1 MKRKSYYE
9 VMQIIM
15 AILAV
20 SSAGAC
26 VVFIIAAFSYYV
38 YIVGAIFSALLIPV
52 FIELAISYGNKK
64 NDSSEENKSIDD
76 TDYGLATPFSPS
88 IELREYI
95 SIDED
100 RRLFYLW
107 QVMKLYKFEQL
118 VSFQTDDLEDYK
130 TIDIT
135 ISDGQ
140 RIKMSFANNFECLSE
155 YVTYDSVVNALRLIN
170 NSNQNDYLRSSTD
183 QVIELKKLFD
193 MGAIT
198 QDEFDRKKK
207 QLLDL

>member
-26 VVFIIAAFSYYV
+26 VAFIIAAFSYYV

-107 QVMKLYKFEQL
+107 QVMKLYKFE
-118 VSFQTDDLEDYK
+118 
-130 TIDIT
+130 
-135 ISDGQ
+135 
-140 RIKMSFANNFECLSE
+140 
-155 YVTYDSVVNALRLIN
+155 
-170 NSNQNDYLRSSTD
+170 
-183 QVIELKKLFD
+183 
-193 MGAIT
+193 
-198 QDEFDRKKK
+198 
-207 QLLDL
+207 